1 MGKSKGGNTAKTKVG
16 KSLTDRAEA
25 NALEEAMQ
33 DVDSRQ
39 SAADEHDA
47 VGDDD
52 VTPGEES
59 DGGGKD
65 SGKKIANPK
74 HIATTRSAIASDGA
88 APVAVLLKRVEKRT
102 QERDEA
108 MKSLEKLKRKV
119 ADLES
124 AAKVHYF
131 NFCNFSAVSDTIS
144 YIRRLH
150 RSLNRRLPSAQALS
164 LAQAQARI
172 RISAGNEQL
181 GPSMKCV
188 MVHLLVPYRQS
199 HRS

>member
-1 MGKSKGGNTAKTKVG
+1 MESGARHKKKAHKFKSWSMNKSKSAKTKVSKTR
-16 KSLTDRAEA
+16 KSQTGGRAESD
-25 NALEEAMQ
+25 ALEEALQ

-52 VTPGEES
+52 GEES

-65 SGKKIANPK
+65 SGKKNSNPK
-74 HIATTRSAIASDGA
+74 HRDIATTRSAIASDGA
-88 APVAVLLKRVEKRT
+88 APAEVLLMRVEKRT

-108 MKSLEKLKRKV
+108 MKSLEILQRKI

-131 NFCNFSAVSDTIS
+131 NICNFFA
-144 YIRRLH
+144 
-150 RSLNRRLPSAQALS
+150 A
-164 LAQAQARI
+164 
-172 RISAGNEQL
+172 
-181 GPSMKCV
+181 
-188 MVHLLVPYRQS
+188 
-199 HRS
+199 

>member
-1 MGKSKGGNTAKTKVG
+1 VESGARHKKKAHKFKSWSMNKSKSVKPKVSKTRKSQTGG
-16 KSLTDRAEA
+16 RAEA
-25 NALEEAMQ
+25 DALEEALQ

-52 VTPGEES
+52 GEES

-65 SGKKIANPK
+65 SGRGKKNSNPK
-74 HIATTRSAIASDGA
+74 HRDIATTRSAIASDGA
-88 APVAVLLKRVEKRT
+88 APAEVLLMRVEKRT

-108 MKSLEKLKRKV
+108 MKSLEKLQRKI

-131 NFCNFSAVSDTIS
+131 NICNFFA
-144 YIRRLH
+144 
-150 RSLNRRLPSAQALS
+150 A
-164 LAQAQARI
+164 
-172 RISAGNEQL
+172 
-181 GPSMKCV
+181 
-188 MVHLLVPYRQS
+188 
-199 HRS
+199 